1 MRNENN
7 SWTTSRQSRGRQQH
21 PRTECP
27 RTPADHGSRAK
38 ASQECG
44 TQHNWILNGVAPLGR
59 PRFRA
64 ANPLPYRLSMSESSR
79 ARIRSAVLTWLEEL
93 AHRGGGYQ
101 IRGQL
106 GWARP
111 RDVATAI
118 GRLAKEELVHLAL
131 SEKLDRVKVAL
142 SLADGPRSV
151 AWVYR
156 INAGGAAAAGIPA
169 PPVLNPAPEG
179 DQEDSRGIFTDAQW
193 LGLEILRDAK
203 SNGSLQRFASEL
215 GWMTAQEIRSVGLQ
229 KKDIVVQTEDVRV
242 LAQAGLLERRRGNV
256 VAGVRQKHF
265 YRIGPRGE
273 TVSRLVWTKP
283 RD

>member
-1 MRNENN
+1 MRETAAELENE
-7 SWTTSRQSRGRQQH
+7 RGRPPQ
-21 PRTECP
+21 
-27 RTPADHGSRAK
+27 G
-38 ASQECG
+38 G
-44 TQHNWILNGVAPLGR
+44 

-64 ANPLPYRLSMSESSR
+64 ANPLPYHRSMSESSR
-79 ARIRSAVLTWLEEL
+79 ARIRSAVLTWLGEL

-106 GWARP
+106 GWASP

-156 INAGGAAAAGIPA
+156 INAGGAAAAGIPM
-169 PPVLNPAPEG
+169 PPVLNLGPEG
-179 DQEDSRGIFTDAQW
+179 DQEESRGIFTDAQW
-193 LGLEILRDAK
+193 LGLEILRNAK
-203 SNGSLQRFASEL
+203 SNGSLRRFANES
-215 GWMTAQEIRSVGLQ
+215 GWMTTQEIRSAGLE
-229 KKDIVVQTEDVRV
+229 KKDVVVQTEDVRI

-256 VAGVRQKHF
+256 VEGVRQKHF
-265 YRIGPRGE
+265 YRIGRRGE

-283 RD
+283 SD